1 MSPTSYLQR
10 LQNQLFRNVQ
20 RYQFNTD
27 TAAVDRNLTRSGLND
42 DERALDASFLRGLAA
57 DSLAN
62 EDVTDTAIGQSSNHV
77 NRNEAGRSAETA
89 LEIDDSD
96 SDDDVV
102 EVVAVEAM
110 M

>member
-1 MSPTSYLQR
+1 M
-10 LQNQLFRNVQ
+10 
-20 RYQFNTD
+20 
-27 TAAVDRNLTRSGLND
+27 DRNLTRSGMNNY
-42 DERALDASFLRGLAA
+42 ERALDASFLRSLAA
-57 DSLAN
+57 DSLSN
-62 EDVTDTAIGQSSNHV
+62 EDVTDTAIGRSNNV